1 MAAMA
6 TLRDVAISAG
16 LSPAT
21 ASRALS
27 GARYVDAGTRSRVM
41 TAANALGYR
50 PNALARALRAKQ
62 TMTVGLIVPDI
73 RNDFYAETATVLQR
87 AFEERGYRLLLCISN
102 NEAQSDRSYLRTLTE
117 FRVDAIVYVPSTPAG
132 ARDLLAAP
140 KRIPIV
146 ELLRHSDEGRFD
158 AIVSDDREGAIAL
171 TAHLL
176 ALQHRRIAMIAG
188 PEPLSTTRYRVA
200 GYREAMRGAGLAA
213 RVERGPYTPEHGYR
227 ATRDLLA
234 HEAPPTAIFSSA
246 APLTVGV
253 LRALKDLG
261 ASVPRDVSLAA
272 FEDPEWYAAQN
283 PPLTCYALPLREM
296 ALLAV
301 DLVTRRLA
309 EPAEAARAPV
319 TQRFTGRMIV
329 RGSTAAPTASAI
341 DFRKGVAHD

>member
-1 MAAMA
+1 MA

-27 GARYVDAGTRSRVM
+27 GARYVDAGTRTRVM
-41 TAANALGYR
+41 TAARDLGYR

-62 TMTVGLIVPDI
+62 TMTIGLIVPDI
-73 RNDFYAETATVLQR
+73 RNDFYAETAGVLQR
-87 AFEERGYRLLLCISN
+87 AFEECGYRLLLCISN
-102 NEAQSDRSYLRTLTE
+102 NEPESDRTYLRTLTE

-132 ARDLLAAP
+132 ARDIVTGP

-146 ELLRHSDEGRFD
+146 ELLRHTDEDAFD
-158 AIVSDDREGAIAL
+158 AIVSDDRDGALAL
-171 TAHLL
+171 TAHLVSL
-176 ALQHRRIAMIAG
+176 GHRRIAMIAG
-188 PEPLSTTRYRVA
+188 PENFSTTRYRIA
-200 GYREAMRGAGLAA
+200 GYREGMRAARLAA
-213 RVERGPYTPEHGYR
+213 RVERGSYTPEHGYK
-227 ATRDLLA
+227 ATCDLLA
-234 HEAPPTAIFSSA
+234 HAAPPTAIFSSA

-261 ASVPRDVSLAA
+261 AVVPGDVSLAA

-301 DLVTRRLA
+301 DLVTRKLA
-309 EPAEAARAPV
+309 EPAEAERAPA
-319 TQRFTGRMIV
+319 TQRLRGRLIV
-329 RGSTAAPTASAI
+329 RGSTAPPGVSAI
-341 DFRKGVAHD
+341 DFRKGLPYD

>member
-1 MAAMA
+1 MA
-6 TLRDVAISAG
+6 TLRDVAQSAG
-16 LSPAT
+16 MSPAT
-21 ASRALS
+21 VSRALS
-27 GARYVDAGTRSRVM
+27 GARYVDEVTRARAV
-41 TAANALGYR
+41 AAARTVGYQ

-62 TMTVGLIVPDI
+62 TMTIGLIVPDI
-73 RNDFYAETATVLQR
+73 RNDFYAETATVLQG

-102 NEAQSDRSYLRTLTE
+102 NEAESDRSYLRMLTE
-117 FRVDAIVYVPSTPAG
+117 FRVDAVVYVPSTPAG
-132 ARDLLAAP
+132 ARDALAAP

-146 ELLRHSDEGRFD
+146 ELLRHTDEGVYD
-158 AIVSDDREGAIAL
+158 AIVSDDREGAIEL
-171 TAHLL
+171 TSHLV
-176 ALQHRRIAMIAG
+176 AQKHRRIAMIAG
-188 PEPLSTTRYRVA
+188 PESLSTTRYRVA
-200 GYREAMRGAGLAA
+200 GYREVMRAAGLAA

-234 HEAPPTAIFSSA
+234 HETPPTAIFSSA

-261 ASVPRDVSLAA
+261 AAVPGDVSLVA

-301 DLVTRRLA
+301 DVVTRRLA
-309 EPAEAARAPV
+309 EPAEAEHPPM

-329 RGSTAAPTASAI
+329 RGSTGHPS
-341 DFRKGVAHD
+341 